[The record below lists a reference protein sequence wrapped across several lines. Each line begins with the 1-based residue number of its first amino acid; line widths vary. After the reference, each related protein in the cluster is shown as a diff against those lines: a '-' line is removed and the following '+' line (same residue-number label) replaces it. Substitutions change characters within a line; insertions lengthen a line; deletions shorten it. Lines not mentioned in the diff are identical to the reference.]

1 MSDTRQIRNG
11 EQPVLVRME
20 VGMRL
25 ENKVA
30 LITGGGSGVGAAAA
44 RLFAREGA
52 KVVVTGRRP
61 EPIDAVATEIAGVS
75 VAGDTSDPAH
85 AADAVAAAVS
95 AFGGLDVVVAS
106 AGMGI
111 EGSVGDMDDE
121 HWRRTLDVN
130 LSGPMMI
137 TRAALPV
144 MLERGEGS
152 VVLVSSTNAMAAAPL
167 SAAYDASKAGLNA
180 LARAI
185 AIDYGP
191 QGIRANAL
199 CPGWIITPMGDDS
212 MDELAAAKGIDRHEA
227 YDLATADVPLRRAGT
242 AEEMAYCCLF
252 LASDESSIVSGTTLV
267 ADGGGQAVELT
278 SRIFAP

>member
-1 MSDTRQIRNG
+1 
-11 EQPVLVRME
+11 
-20 VGMRL
+20 MRL

-30 LITGGGSGVGAAAA
+30 LITGGGSGVGAAVA
-44 RLFAREGA
+44 RLFAHEGA
-52 KVVVTGRRP
+52 KVVVTGRRR
-61 EPIDAVATEIAGVS
+61 EPIEAVAAEIAGVS

-85 AADAVAAAVS
+85 ASEAVAAAVS
-95 AFGGLDVVVAS
+95 AFGCLDVVVAS

-130 LSGPMMI
+130 LTGPMMI
-137 TRAALPV
+137 TRAALPA
-144 MLERGEGS
+144 MLERGGGS

-167 SAAYDASKAGLNA
+167 SAAYDASKAALNA

-185 AIDYGP
+185 AVDYGL

-199 CPGWIITPMGDDS
+199 CPGWIITPMGDES
-212 MDELAAAKGIDRHEA
+212 MDELASANGIGRQEA
-227 YDLATADVPLRRAGT
+227 YDLATSDVPLRRAGT
-242 AEEMAYCCLF
+242 VEEMAYCCLF

-278 SRIFAP
+278 SRMFAPRSV

>member
-1 MSDTRQIRNG
+1 
-11 EQPVLVRME
+11 
-20 VGMRL
+20 MRL

-30 LITGGGSGVGAAAA
+30 LITGGGSGVGAAVA
-44 RLFAREGA
+44 RLFAHEGA

-61 EPIDAVATEIAGVS
+61 EPIEAVAAEIAGVS

-85 AADAVAAAVS
+85 ATEAVAAAVS

-130 LSGPMMI
+130 LTGPMMI

-144 MLERGEGS
+144 MLERGGGS

-185 AIDYGP
+185 AVDYGP

-199 CPGWIITPMGDDS
+199 CPGWIITPMGDES
-212 MDELAAAKGIDRHEA
+212 MDELGAANGIGRQEA
-227 YDLATADVPLRRAGT
+227 YDLATADGPLRRAGT

-278 SRIFAP
+278 SRMFAAGSV